1 MDDKTQITYEQVRSG
16 ANTIKDC
23 STNLRGIFNDFEGSM
38 KNVASPD
45 VFEGDASE
53 TAEEKFNKL
62 KTRFNDFTDL
72 VNEFSETLLGAAE
85 ATEKTE
91 RNINQDASGLAN

>member
-1 MDDKTQITYEQVRSG
+1 MESTQITYDQVRAG
-16 ANTIKDC
+16 ASTIKDC
-23 STNLRGIFNDFEGSM
+23 ANNLRTIFNDFEGSM

-62 KTRFNDFTDL
+62 KTRFDEFTSL
-72 VNEFSETLLGAAE
+72 VDEFADTLTGAAQ
-85 ATEKTE
+85 ATEQTE
-91 RNINQDASGLAN
+91 KNIDQDASALPF